1 MINEQYFFSQLRAT
15 KFITKLSQK
24 QVDGFTAT
32 LQYFDKLYPNA
43 DLRKIAY
50 ILATF
55 WHETAFAMQPIE
67 EFGKGRGLKYGKK
80 VKMNGKP
87 YTDTDNIFY
96 GRGFIQTTWYDNYL
110 AMGKRVGEDLI
121 KHPEKLLEME
131 LSAKVSIIGIMEGLY
146 TGKGLDRYFS
156 ETATDPFNA
165 RKCVNGLDKAKE
177 IEKYYYKFLKCLQRY
192 PND

>member
-1 MINEQYFFSQLRAT
+1 MINEQHFFEQLRQT
-15 KFITKLSQK
+15 KFITKLTQK
-24 QVDGFTAT
+24 QVDGFKCTIDT
-32 LQYFDKLYPNA
+32 FDQLYPMENIKK
-43 DLRKIAY
+43 LAY

-55 WHETAFAMQPIE
+55 WHETAFRMEAIE
-67 EFGKGRGLKYGKK
+67 EYGKGRGLRYGKK
-80 VKMNGKP
+80 VKLNGKP
-87 YTDTDNIFY
+87 YTDTNNIFY

-110 AMGKRVGEDLI
+110 AMGKRVGVDLI

-156 ETATDPFNA
+156 ETVTDPLNA

-177 IEKYYYKFLKCLQRY
+177 IEKYYNKFLKCLQRY